1 MAAGE
6 ERVHRAGAFVLGLV
20 VLLAGCAA
28 SSVGLSSC

>member
-6 ERVHRAGAFVLGLV
+6 ERVHLAGAFVLELV
-20 VLLAGCAA
+20 VLLAVYAA